1 MRLSVLIPS
10 TDGSSDNPSFSVI
23 DWEFAH
29 LGPRAFDLGHM
40 IGDLIEQ
47 VQLGKAE
54 SFEYAIIDFI
64 QGYGPIGRNMAFRA
78 LVHAGVQ
85 LMGWYVRGP
94 KTGLREEQIRC
105 IIRLARDMICFGMK
119 KDEQWFRDHELGAI
133 FDQ

>member
-1 MRLSVLIPS
+1 M
-10 TDGSSDNPSFSVI
+10 I

-40 IGDLIEQ
+40 IGDLIQQ
-47 VQLGKAE
+47 VQLGKGDCFGRTI
-54 SFEYAIIDFI
+54 SDFLE
-64 QGYGPIGRNMAFRA
+64 GYGKVSHQVAFRA

-94 KTGLREEQIRC
+94 RSGLGEEGVRRIVK
-105 IIRLARDMICFGMK
+105 LARDMICFGMK
-119 KDEQWFRDHELGAI
+119 RDEQWFRENNLGDI